1 MNRKK
6 TTPMTL
12 NILMNMVLTLS
23 GFIFPLITFPYV
35 SRVLLPEGNGKVQ
48 MATSFIAYFSLVAQ
62 LGIPTYGIR
71 ACAAVRDDKMKLT
84 RTVHEL
90 TLIQLVTTVFAYILF
105 FLCLQWIPKL
115 QQEKSLYIISS
126 LMILLSS
133 LGMEWLFKAMEQYT
147 YITVRSILFKII
159 SIIAMFLLVHSQEDY
174 VIYAGITVVAAAG
187 SNVMNLTQLRKYI
200 HLRPVGEYQ
209 ISRHIKPVLVLFAYV
224 CATTIYTNIDS
235 VMLGFMATDADVG
248 YYGVAVKIKMILVS
262 IVTALGTVLLPRVS
276 YYFEQDRLE
285 EFWKMAEK
293 ALRVVLLLSL
303 PLTVYFM
310 IFAKQGIFFLSG
322 EAYLPSIPAMV
333 IIMPTLICIG
343 LTSVTGI
350 QILIPMK
357 KENVVLYASIAGAVA
372 DLIVNALLIPSM
384 KAAGASVG
392 TLIAEIIVLVWHVI
406 VLRKQILPMLKGMKL
421 GLVGLSTVIAV
432 AASFWI
438 VNLQLSP
445 FVTLVISAIL
455 FFGVYAVTLHI
466 GKDPFVMEME
476 GRFLPVIRRI
486 FKR

>member
-6 TTPMTL
+6 SPSLTL
-12 NILMNMVLTLS
+12 NVLMNIVLTLS
-23 GFIFPLITFPYV
+23 SLIFPLITFPYV
-35 SRVLLPEGNGKVQ
+35 SRVLLADGNGKVQ
-48 MATSFIAYFSLVAQ
+48 MATAFIAYFVLIAQ

-71 ACAAVRDDKMKLT
+71 ICAAVRDNKMALT

-90 TLIQLVTTVFAYILF
+90 ATIMLVTTTVSYVLF

-115 QQEKSLYIISS
+115 QQERSLYLISS
-126 LMILLSS
+126 LIILLNS

-147 YITVRSILFKII
+147 YITVRSILFKLI
-159 SIIAMFLLVHSQEDY
+159 SVVAMFALVHKKEDY
-174 VIYAGITVVAAAG
+174 VIYAAIGVVAAAG

-200 HLRPVGEYQ
+200 HLRPVGDYQ
-209 ISRHIKPVLVLFAYV
+209 ISRHIKPVLILFAYV

-235 VMLGFMATDADVG
+235 VMLGFMTTDADVG

-262 IVTALGTVLLPRVS
+262 IVTALGAVLLPRVS
-276 YYFEQDRLE
+276 YYFEQGRLE

-293 ALRVVLLLSL
+293 ALRVVLLLAL

-310 IFAKQGIFFLSG
+310 IFAKQGVFFLSG
-322 EAYLPSIPAMV
+322 EAYAPSIPAMV

-421 GLVGLSTVIAV
+421 GLLGISTAIAA

-438 VNLQLSP
+438 GNLQLSP
-445 FVTLVISAIL
+445 FVTLVFSAIL

-476 GRFLPVIRRI
+476 GRFLPVVKRI

>member
-6 TTPMTL
+6 STSMTL
-12 NILMNMVLTLS
+12 NVLMNMVLTLS
-23 GFIFPLITFPYV
+23 GLIFPLITFPYV
-35 SRVLLPEGNGKVQ
+35 SRVLLAGGNGKVQ
-48 MATSFIAYFSLVAQ
+48 MATAFIAYFTMIAQ

-90 TLIQLVTTVFAYILF
+90 AVIQLVTTTFAYVLF

-126 LMILLSS
+126 LMVLLTS

-147 YITVRSILFKII
+147 YITLRSIFFKIL
-159 SIIAMFLLVHSQEDY
+159 SIIAMFLLVHKQEDY
-174 VIYAGITVVAAAG
+174 VIYAGIAVVAAAG

-200 HLRPVGEYQ
+200 FLRPVGEYQ

-235 VMLGFMATDADVG
+235 VMLGFMTTDADVG

-262 IVTALGTVLLPRVS
+262 VVTALGAVLLPRVS
-276 YYFEQDRLE
+276 YYFEQGRLE

-310 IFAKQGIFFLSG
+310 LFAKQGIFFLSG
-322 EAYLPSIPAMV
+322 EAYAPSIPAMV

-392 TLIAEIIVLVWHVI
+392 TLIAEIVVLVWHII
-406 VLRKQILPMLKGMKL
+406 VLREQILPMLKGLKL
-421 GLVGLSTVIAV
+421 GLLGFSTAIAA

-438 VNLQLSP
+438 RYLQFSP
-445 FVTLVISAIL
+445 FIGLVISAIL

-476 GRFLPVIRRI
+476 DRFLPIVKRI